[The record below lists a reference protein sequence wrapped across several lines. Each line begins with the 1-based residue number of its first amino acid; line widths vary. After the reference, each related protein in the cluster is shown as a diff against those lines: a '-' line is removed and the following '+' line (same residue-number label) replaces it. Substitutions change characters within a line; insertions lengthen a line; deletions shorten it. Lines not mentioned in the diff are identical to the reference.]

1 MELESQG
8 PLTIKTS
15 RSSDLADV
23 FQYKV
28 LLSYSA
34 NVTGDVMSTYT
45 TTLSKNKA
53 WHEDCNDTFCL
64 T

>member
-1 MELESQG
+1 MELESHG
-8 PLTIKTS
+8 PLPIKTS
-15 RSSDLADV
+15 KSSDLADV

-45 TTLSKNKA
+45 ITL
-53 WHEDCNDTFCL
+53 
-64 T
+64 